1 MVETLQERTAK
12 SNEKK
17 EQVEENATAL
27 SQRSAA
33 VLTAARDLVPTI
45 TEAEHQYFTQLK
57 RYDATTKKWQGH
69 IDTMKNRVDKLSDET
84 SAQSA
89 PPSLDIGANELT
101 HMNELVKG
109 QGSHLQLAAR
119 KLEKLGRETKRIT
132 QAVGLLDEV
141 HGVGVTKGKENVHG
155 Q

>member
-1 MVETLQERTAK
+1 MVETLRERTAK

-69 IDTMKNRVDKLSDET
+69 LDTMKNRADKLSDEA
-84 SAQSA
+84 SAQSV
-89 PPSLDIGANELT
+89 PPSLDDIGANELT

-109 QGSHLQLAAR
+109 QGSHLKLAAR

-132 QAVGLLDEV
+132 QAVGLDEV